1 MSTKRRRLDSE
12 ASPAVTTA
20 PLIDDDID
28 WTAPNDGSEPQS
40 PDVIDSDVEALPAPQ
55 KSDPLLVMS
64 HVTEGAAEGAEHA
77 DAVAQISQHQ
87 DLGPDEP
94 GGDQGDPDRRQV
106 QHAVAEYVRALLDP
120 FYKAGIVDREVRVSE
135 RQCLHPTSV
144 AASSVHLLGC
154 GMNILGPFLLL

>member
-1 MSTKRRRLDSE
+1 MPAKRRRLDSE

-55 KSDPLLVMS
+55 MLDPLLAMS

-94 GGDQGDPDRRQV
+94 GGDQGDPNRRQV

-120 FYKAGIVDREVRVSE
+120 FYKAGIVDREVRVLE
-135 RQCLHPTSV
+135 GQPLHPMSM
-144 AASSVHLLGC
+144 AAPNYLSLGT
-154 GMNILGPFLLL
+154 